1 MRTKAFVGAAPLAV
15 ALALASCGGGGGS
28 SSTGAD
34 VTAFCAKAQAF
45 QQLQSSFG
53 NLSSLSEAQHA
64 FQQAEQR
71 MQAVDNVAPADLKA
85 SADKVLSIF
94 KDVSSAAASASSTR
108 DLQSKL
114 QSVSSELNDLQ
125 SPLGD
130 LKNFYNDNCR

>member
-1 MRTKAFVGAAPLAV
+1 MKTKAFVAAAPLAV

-34 VTAFCAKAQAF
+34 VTAFCNKAQAF
-45 QQLQSSFG
+45 QQLRSSFG
-53 NLSSLSEAQHA
+53 NLSSVSEAQHA

-71 MQAVDNVAPADLKA
+71 MQEVANAAPSDLKS
-85 SADKVLSIF
+85 SADKVLAIF
-94 KDVSSAAASASSTR
+94 KDVNSAAAGASSTQ
-108 DLQSKL
+108 DLQSRL
-114 QSVSSELNDLQ
+114 QGVSSELQDLQ